1 MIASDGGSAP
11 PGGGPSRGRRAQLGL
26 DLATGRPRDEYP
38 AHGIKQKEVWFAG
51 GAPAR
56 RGLMSQVSTL
66 ITAVAGFAGSEAR
79 ALLGHGLKLG
89 ARSSGGVHG

>member
-1 MIASDGGSAP
+1 MIAP
-11 PGGGPSRGRRAQLGL
+11 GRRERPAGVGELSHRRPALGL

-66 ITAVAGFAGSEAR
+66 ITAVAGFAKRVGG
-79 ALLGHGLKLG
+79 ALRW
-89 ARSSGGVHG
+89 ATV